1 MTAAGLF
8 AHLGTGATH
17 VCQCWSITRS
27 DGVTFGFTDHDRPLA
42 FEGITFLADSG
53 LSARALGL
61 SSGLAVD
68 NSEAVGLL
76 QSDVIAEADI
86 AAGRYDGA
94 EVRNWLV
101 RWDSVGQ
108 RQLRF
113 RGTIGEIT
121 RQAGQFQV
129 ELRGLTDALNQPSG
143 RTYLRSCS
151 AVLGDAACGV
161 DTDDPAFAATLPVL
175 DQRGAGEF
183 VVADTG
189 YNDRWFEQ
197 GMLEVV
203 SGNAK
208 GLTATI
214 KHDRLENGRHRI
226 ILWQALRAA
235 VRTGDRVKLIAGCD
249 KRAETCRLK
258 FANLVN
264 FRGFP
269 DMPGDDWMISVPRSD
284 DAGNGGSSVR

>member
-1 MTAAGLF
+1 MSAAGLF
-8 AHLGTGATH
+8 AHLATGSTH
-17 VCQCWSITRS
+17 ICQCWAITRA

-42 FEGITFLADSG
+42 FDGITFLADSG
-53 LSARALGL
+53 LSARALAL

-76 QSDVIAEADI
+76 QNDVIAEVDI
-86 AAGRYDGA
+86 VAGRYDGA

-113 RGTIGEIT
+113 RGRVGEIT
-121 RQAGQFQV
+121 RQAGQFRV

-143 RTYLRSCS
+143 RTYLRSCP

-161 DTDDPAFAATLPVL
+161 DTDDPAFAVVRPLLAQTEARELIV
-175 DQRGAGEF
+175 AGE
-183 VVADTG
+183 DYT
-189 YNDRWFEQ
+189 DRWFEQ
-197 GMLEVV
+197 GVLEVV
-203 SGNAK
+203 TGKAR

-214 KHDRLENGRHRI
+214 KHDRLEDDRRRI
-226 ILWQALRAA
+226 TLWQALRAE
-235 VRTGDRVKLIAGCD
+235 VRTGDTVRLITGCD
-249 KRAETCRLK
+249 KRPETCRTK

-269 DMPGDDWMISVPRSD
+269 DMPGDDWMTSVPRSD
-284 DAGNGGSSVR
+284 DVGDGGSLVR